1 MKVINSFWPAGDGS
15 TLDLDFTQ
23 MSTLA
28 DLTSQGLSFSRSTS
42 GTFINANG
50 LVATATAGN
59 PRFEYDPNGNP
70 RGILIEGSATNLVY
84 HSETFRLTAVAAEPF
99 WADSA
104 SLSRG
109 NDTAPDGTANAA
121 VNFVAT
127 GTPGTVIQTAAVGS
141 IANRTF
147 SFWAKRTGGGSVEYT
162 LDNGSTWTSVTITA
176 NWVRYTAT
184 ATNANQR
191 VGFRIATGA
200 GTSIWGAQLEAG
212 SGSSSYIPS
221 GASQGSRSF
230 DYCEMGNIAA
240 LNYSTTNGS
249 MLYEGQF
256 SQFRATSFATMRT
269 AFCTAS
275 GAVEAFGAFA
285 YGSTMYP
292 TAQDTTGN
300 TALATITPAMTI
312 NTNFRAAWSLNAS
325 LVSGEVRGCINGG
338 SVAASGTTTMSAT
351 ATPTIL
357 TIGGRPSYGAHYPCG
372 TIKRVKYWPTTL
384 SDATL
389 QSITT

>member
-28 DLTSQGLSFSRSTS
+28 DLTSRGLSFSRSTS

-357 TIGGRPSYGAHYPCG
+357 TIGGRPGYGSFYPCG

>member
-28 DLTSQGLSFSRSTS
+28 DLTSRGFTFSRSTS